1 MATPVVANTTG
12 ASIKKKKSLT
22 GAEQMALARGQLDPS
37 TLGPAS
43 DYNSRDASR
52 ILATQYTGSSSG
64 SARGA
69 RSSTNL
75 DAARKRRQRD
85 DQAKAEEAENRRIE
99 AEEEQRRTIG
109 RTPTKKRLT
118 AQQKKDI
125 LEGRQDPDPLGY
137 QSGFDAFTPADQGW
151 LRQARGMYQPGGKFD
166 PNQPIAGR
174 DFSLQPRQALTGTEQ
189 IQLINGLIDPNQ
201 FDPSVFSKGD
211 SKRINDAR
219 REWEKRG
226 NKPAQPPNPLAGGRS
241 GTQGFVSTPDDRTNT
256 QFLVLDPRNG
266 ILQQLRAGEIGPGDV
281 EGSRYSPEDQALI
294 GAAAKQ
300 GQPEWHRRRREREA
314 EERRQEALDNAAAAG
329 GAQEVDLMGRDD
341 PPRYDPPAAVAAAL
355 LDLKQGRHGIT
366 VADVRALLNNMD
378 PRFQDQYSGRF
389 NRQLAEFEQQGLTN
403 VGVEDH
409 RADDVQPHPESSK
422 ALEDRL
428 AGKQTVEPF
437 ESSEDLETRL
447 AGTQTVEP
455 IELDPGGHV
464 REPIDDDTTAGPFG
478 ANLQEIS
485 DKLARGEKLTDQ
497 EFAMLSPEM
506 QERVPQN
513 LRPDYTAPLTEDEL
527 WNEWTA
533 TQGAALQGLTG
544 AQISAVRNGFRS
556 GGAEGAAEMLGLVG
570 TGVLDDTSGVAPED
584 PPPVDPPPEE
594 LSPEEI
600 IEQEQED
607 TLGSVISDFLPD
619 PIDEDAPE
627 DKIYDPTGVV
637 QGKIDAGEELTW
649 EEIGALDPDARIEY
663 LRDNFGEPDSGVLGE
678 IRDKLSEI
686 VAETGFDADEEL
698 QRRNERTA
706 ARYASAR
713 EKLAR
718 QFGIDPGGPK
728 TGRAARAFEQLSI
741 AELAEVSE
749 TESEIARMAEE
760 VRQTTLVNLTN
771 SLAAIGGLDLETAK
785 FGQTK
790 EEFDQ
795 VMDLELKKHG
805 LNDSQIQA
813 VIRQIDAS
821 IDLDRDIFDQ
831 RVSEELRRFGL
842 DERQIDETIRQMSL
856 QGRLATKASNLESR
870 KFNQSIK
877 EQLRR
882 YELDEKQIT
891 AIIENLTAE
900 STLDEEKF
908 KQQKTEELR
917 RYGLDKKQIDEI
929 VRQMG
934 IEGRL
939 AMKASNLESRKF
951 KQTTKEFTETLELE
965 LKKFG
970 LSDQQ
975 VQATIRQI
983 DADIANSTRE
993 TSANIGQNWASILGF
1008 AGTETGEVD
1017 AEMLGVDLSALPPN
1031 LPGYL
1036 SIATPTASVVKA
1048 SFQAMMGRAP
1058 TGAELATILEGSSVT
1073 VEGVP
1078 TMESRKFAS
1087 TITQQEMDRAAKYTQ
1102 MAEEL
1107 GLDERKFTRLQ
1118 EDSDRDWNL
1127 MTGDV
1132 AAQFGLDEGLYQQV
1146 RFELDNELARIM
1158 IDPNMSIEDR
1168 QTAQA
1173 AAVEKASKRFPEADR
1188 ATFLQA
1194 NSLFEQTH
1202 GEANRNRAIA
1212 AGMEMEKYLTGQA
1225 MATMQEEAMLGA
1237 WASLMSEA
1245 SQATVVMDDIFEN
1258 STVLDGWTRITSG
1271 VVQAGMSAEAAA
1283 EAILE
1288 NADPADLRRFRAE
1301 LLATPLMRDGDKI
1314 LSDEQFRGFLEAA
1327 WPSAQAGFRQ
1337 PITFKATDEGWFW
1350 NLKQGRRDTFM
1361 NLLAG
1366 AGAVPERQRGTWWE
1380 QILMSG
1386 GQVAAA
1392 YFGRTQITNVDSGD
1406 DASEEGTD

>member
-22 GAEQMALARGQLDPS
+22 AYEQIALVRGQLDPS

-64 SARGA
+64 SAREA
-69 RSSTNL
+69 RSLTNPYEVQ
-75 DAARKRRQRD
+75 D
-85 DQAKAEEAENRRIE
+85 AKAKAAKAAKKRKDDADRARVED
-99 AEEEQRRTIG
+99 EQRSTMG
-109 RTPTKKRLT
+109 RTPTRT
-118 AQQKKDI
+118 AVTLPSFYEFYGRTFKGAFSPGQMSALENAWNQGSTFVEKQTLVNDMLGTPLFQQI
-125 LEGRQDPDPLGY
+125 NASGGTVPLEGVPIDGGERVVGGDDFRTGDEPGPEDVEFGLEGDKVDHTLTDPLEQEFGKNIGDADLAALRSIR
-137 QSGFDAFTPADQGW
+137 QVLASGDVTTATLIMGNLVDGDIRTAIGNEIAGVRVETGQGTGIGEVGVRPLDPADIPAH
-151 LRQARGMYQPGGKFD
+151 LRPMSAVERIDFLRTDLRRLLDGPGMTPDGEFTEAGLAR
-166 PNQPIAGR
+166 IAEIR
-174 DFSLQPRQALTGTEQ
+174 SELETME
-189 IQLINGLIDPNQ
+189 GL
-201 FDPSVFSKGD
+201 DPSSRAELMDMVLRLEAG
-211 SKRINDAR
+211 
-219 REWEKRG
+219 
-226 NKPAQPPNPLAGGRS
+226 PP
-241 GTQGFVSTPDDRTNT
+241 
-256 QFLVLDPRNG
+256 
-266 ILQQLRAGEIGPGDV
+266 
-281 EGSRYSPEDQALI
+281 
-294 GAAAKQ
+294 
-300 GQPEWHRRRREREA
+300 
-314 EERRQEALDNAAAAG
+314 
-329 GAQEVDLMGRDD
+329 VDE
-341 PPRYDPPAAVAAAL
+341 P
-355 LDLKQGRHGIT
+355 
-366 VADVRALLNNMD
+366 
-378 PRFQDQYSGRF
+378 F
-389 NRQLAEFEQQGLTN
+389 
-403 VGVEDH
+403 
-409 RADDVQPHPESSK
+409 ESSK

-428 AGKQTVEPF
+428 AG
-437 ESSEDLETRL
+437 
-447 AGTQTVEP
+447 TQTV
-455 IELDPGGHV
+455 
-464 REPIDDDTTAGPFG
+464 EPIDDDTTERFESPKDLETRLAEKQTVASSFG

-506 QERVPQN
+506 QERVPQK
-513 LRPDYTAPLTEDEL
+513 LRPDYTAPTEDEL

-594 LSPEEI
+594 LSPEELSPEEI

-607 TLGSVISDFLPD
+607 TLGSIISDFLPD

-627 DKIYDPTGVV
+627 DKIYDPTGVL

-706 ARYASAR
+706 ARFTSAR

-951 KQTTKEFTETLELE
+951 NQTTKEFTETLELE

-983 DADIANSTRE
+983 DADIANSTRA
-993 TSANIGQNWASILGF
+993 TSAEIGQRWADILGF
-1008 AGTETGEVD
+1008 AGTETGEVNAD
-1017 AEMLGVDLSALPPN
+1017 MLGVDLSALPPN

-1048 SFQAMMGRAP
+1048 SFESMMGRAP
-1058 TGAELATILEGSSVT
+1058 TGAELASILEGQSVT
-1073 VEGVP
+1073 TDGVP
-1078 TMESRKFAS
+1078 TLESRQLAS
-1087 TITQQEMDRAAKYTQ
+1087 DISQQEMERSAKYSQLANELDLDVNKFTRATEEADRQWNTLTGNVAEEFGLENGPYQAAKYSLDNQINQLFFDPNLTP
-1102 MAEEL
+1102 AERTSE
-1107 GLDERKFTRLQ
+1107 TIRLT
-1118 EDSDRDWNL
+1118 SD
-1127 MTGDV
+1127 
-1132 AAQFGLDEGLYQQV
+1132 AAQAAYPDDVDKQNRFIQASERFDNMFGDSL
-1146 RFELDNELARIM
+1146 R
-1158 IDPNMSIEDR
+1158 
-1168 QTAQA
+1168 AQA
-1173 AAVEKASKRFPEADR
+1173 AAQGMEAD
-1188 ATFLQA
+1188 TF
-1194 NSLFEQTH
+1194 
-1202 GEANRNRAIA
+1202 NRA
-1212 AGMEMEKYLTGQA
+1212 YRQA
-1225 MATMQEEAMLGA
+1225 QEQEDRLLQT
-1237 WASLMSEA
+1237 WAS
-1245 SQATVVMDDIFEN
+1245 
-1258 STVLDGWTRITSG
+1258 
-1271 VVQAGMSAEAAA
+1271 
-1283 EAILE
+1283 
-1288 NADPADLRRFRAE
+1288 
-1301 LLATPLMRDGDKI
+1301 I
-1314 LSDEQFRGFLEAA
+1314 LSDEAAQKAVSLSIDDASDVWNEFFTVSTKYEIMGRGDGVETAARYMDQASSQEIDSLRRRIEHDFNIIIDDRNLERTIASMVDANASGEEFRLYGLNPTWFANVNQEKV
-1327 WPSAQAGFRQ
+1327 QAVMSLLNS
-1337 PITFKATDEGWFW
+1337 PI
-1350 NLKQGRRDTFM
+1350 QV
-1361 NLLAG
+1361 AG
-1366 AGAVPERQRGTWWE
+1366 GGGGTWWE
-1380 QILMSG
+1380 QLISSS
-1386 GQVAAA
+1386 
-1392 YFGRTQITNVDSGD
+1392 TQIATAAIMG
-1406 DASEEGTD
+1406 G

>member
-1 MATPVVANTTG
+1 
-12 ASIKKKKSLT
+12 
-22 GAEQMALARGQLDPS
+22 
-37 TLGPAS
+37 
-43 DYNSRDASR
+43 
-52 ILATQYTGSSSG
+52 
-64 SARGA
+64 
-69 RSSTNL
+69 
-75 DAARKRRQRD
+75 
-85 DQAKAEEAENRRIE
+85 
-99 AEEEQRRTIG
+99 
-109 RTPTKKRLT
+109 
-118 AQQKKDI
+118 
-125 LEGRQDPDPLGY
+125 
-137 QSGFDAFTPADQGW
+137 
-151 LRQARGMYQPGGKFD
+151 
-166 PNQPIAGR
+166 
-174 DFSLQPRQALTGTEQ
+174 
-189 IQLINGLIDPNQ
+189 
-201 FDPSVFSKGD
+201 
-211 SKRINDAR
+211 
-219 REWEKRG
+219 
-226 NKPAQPPNPLAGGRS
+226 
-241 GTQGFVSTPDDRTNT
+241 
-256 QFLVLDPRNG
+256 
-266 ILQQLRAGEIGPGDV
+266 
-281 EGSRYSPEDQALI
+281 
-294 GAAAKQ
+294 
-300 GQPEWHRRRREREA
+300 
-314 EERRQEALDNAAAAG
+314 
-329 GAQEVDLMGRDD
+329 
-341 PPRYDPPAAVAAAL
+341 
-355 LDLKQGRHGIT
+355 
-366 VADVRALLNNMD
+366 
-378 PRFQDQYSGRF
+378 
-389 NRQLAEFEQQGLTN
+389 
-403 VGVEDH
+403 
-409 RADDVQPHPESSK
+409 
-422 ALEDRL
+422 
-428 AGKQTVEPF
+428 
-437 ESSEDLETRL
+437 
-447 AGTQTVEP
+447 
-455 IELDPGGHV
+455 
-464 REPIDDDTTAGPFG
+464 
-478 ANLQEIS
+478 
-485 DKLARGEKLTDQ
+485 
-497 EFAMLSPEM
+497 
-506 QERVPQN
+506 
-513 LRPDYTAPLTEDEL
+513 
-527 WNEWTA
+527 
-533 TQGAALQGLTG
+533 LQGLTG

-607 TLGSVISDFLPD
+607 TLGSIISDFLPD

-627 DKIYDPTGVV
+627 DKIYDPTGVL

-706 ARYASAR
+706 ARFTSAR

-951 KQTTKEFTETLELE
+951 NQTTKEFTETLELE

-983 DADIANSTRE
+983 DADIANSTRA
-993 TSANIGQNWASILGF
+993 TSAEIGQRWADILGF
-1008 AGTETGEVD
+1008 AGTETGEVNAD
-1017 AEMLGVDLSALPPN
+1017 MLGVDLSALPPN
-1031 LPGYL
+1031 LPGSL
-1036 SIATPTASVVKA
+1036 SITTPTASVVKA

-1073 VEGVP
+1073 SEGVP
-1078 TMESRKFAS
+1078 TMESRQLAS
-1087 TITQQEMDRAAKYTQ
+1087 DITQQNMERTAKYAQ
-1102 MAEEL
+1102 LANEL
-1107 GLDERKFTRLQ
+1107 QLDVDTFTRAT
-1118 EDSDRDWNL
+1118 EETDRQWNTL
-1127 MTGDV
+1127 TGNV
-1132 AAQFGLDEGLYQQV
+1132 SEEFGLDNDTYREAKYALDARTNQLFFNPDLSPTERQRLITEATKDVSLEYYGNDPQSAS
-1146 RFELDNELARIM
+1146 RFIQASERFDNMFGDALR
-1158 IDPNMSIEDR
+1158 
-1168 QTAQA
+1168 AQA
-1173 AAVEKASKRFPEADR
+1173 ADSNMQAATFTRGYRQAQEQEDRLLQTWASILTQDDVVEEKPGNINESIDFYEGINPAQDRLGGHEFMTTAPKEDIERLRYHLETSYDILIDDRNLERNIDAMNSAAVAVEEARAQADKDDRGPGSSYAVDFPAGTIIVHGIRRDWFSKVNTTKVQSVMALLNAPISID
-1188 ATFLQA
+1188 
-1194 NSLFEQTH
+1194 
-1202 GEANRNRAIA
+1202 
-1212 AGMEMEKYLTGQA
+1212 TGGGG
-1225 MATMQEEAMLGA
+1225 TSWWEELL
-1237 WASLMSEA
+1237 SSMSEI
-1245 SQATVVMDDIFEN
+1245 AT
-1258 STVLDGWTRITSG
+1258 
-1271 VVQAGMSAEAAA
+1271 AA
-1283 EAILE
+1283 IV
-1288 NADPADLRRFRAE
+1288 
-1301 LLATPLMRDGDKI
+1301 K
-1314 LSDEQFRGFLEAA
+1314 
-1327 WPSAQAGFRQ
+1327 
-1337 PITFKATDEGWFW
+1337 K
-1350 NLKQGRRDTFM
+1350 
-1361 NLLAG
+1361 
-1366 AGAVPERQRGTWWE
+1366 V
-1380 QILMSG
+1380 G
-1386 GQVAAA
+1386 G
-1392 YFGRTQITNVDSGD
+1392 
-1406 DASEEGTD
+1406 